1 MFRVAVGWRP
11 RLPPRGL
18 APMSLGQ
25 NIYGFEVHQKSPE
38 KNSSFYEFQDCD
50 MQRSGICLK
59 CDISNLSF
67 LRMFARALLQCGDIA
82 GWTAMGTMTAG
93 YLSMSL
99 KGVVQDSLSRSR
111 WGWLAGVADGEIRLP
126 KVVVEKI
133 FDMV

>member
-1 MFRVAVGWRP
+1 
-11 RLPPRGL
+11 
-18 APMSLGQ
+18 
-25 NIYGFEVHQKSPE
+25 
-38 KNSSFYEFQDCD
+38 
-50 MQRSGICLK
+50 
-59 CDISNLSF
+59 
-67 LRMFARALLQCGDIA
+67 MFARALLQCGDIA

-99 KGVVQDSLSRSR
+99 KGVVQDSISRSR